1 MTETYSAVIDRI
13 VDGKTA
19 VLLLESDGKTVD
31 ELTVDAEAVPE
42 SGRHEGAVFEVA
54 VDCGTVESFD
64 YQPETEAE
72 RRDSAQR
79 KFDRLSKRLGEDSK
93 RPDEE

>member
-13 VDGKTA
+13 VDGETA
-19 VLLLESDGKTVD
+19 VLLLERDGETVD
-31 ELTVDAEAVPE
+31 ELTMDVDAVPE
-42 SGRHEGAVFEVA
+42 PGRHEGAVFEVA
-54 VDCGTVESFD
+54 VEEGTVESFD

-79 KFDRLSKRLGEDSK
+79 RFDRLSKRLGEDSK
-93 RPDEE
+93 RSDEE

>member
-1 MTETYSAVIDRI
+1 MTETYSAVVDRI
-13 VDGKTA
+13 VDGETA
-19 VLLLESDGKTVD
+19 VLLLERDGETVD
-31 ELTVDAEAVPE
+31 ELTMAAEAVPE
-42 SGRHEGAVFEVA
+42 PGRHEGAVFEVT
-54 VDCGTVESFD
+54 VDCGTVERFD
-64 YQPETEAE
+64 YQPETEAD